1 MFRGKVGGHCVWYSF
16 RVIIFM
22 ELGFEKQSQEVG
34 EKTQRIGGGAIFMR
48 PGDLPSRH
56 QGLASLPTFS
66 VISASLLSIPS

>member
-1 MFRGKVGGHCVWYSF
+1 MYGTLSESLYLWNLASRSKVKRWGKRRRGS
-16 RVIIFM
+16 
-22 ELGFEKQSQEVG
+22 
-34 EKTQRIGGGAIFMR
+34 GGGAIFMR

>member
-1 MFRGKVGGHCVWYSF
+1 MVLFQSHYIYGTWLREAKSRGGGKDAED
-16 RVIIFM
+16 R
-22 ELGFEKQSQEVG
+22 
-34 EKTQRIGGGAIFMR
+34 GGGAIFMR